1 MNKIIESNSAQF
13 KFDNSYLRELEGLYA
28 HCQAETAPA
37 PSCVI
42 FNHALAAELGLETEK
57 ISMQEWAE
65 MLSGNIL
72 PPGAVPIAQAYAGH
86 QFGNFAPQLGDGR
99 ALLLGEVIDRNGIRR
114 DIQLKGSGR
123 TRFSRS
129 GDGKAA
135 IGPMLREYLMGEAMY
150 RLGIPTTRA
159 LAVVATG
166 EFVYRDIPLPGA
178 VLTRVAASHIRI
190 GTFEYFASRNDVES
204 VRRLADYTIRRH
216 FPELAGKPYIEFVRG
231 AVARQAELVAR
242 WMCVGFI
249 HGVMNTDNMSLS
261 GETIDYGPCAF
272 LEHYDPATVFSSID
286 RKGRY
291 AFGNQPMIAQWNLAR
306 FAETLLP
313 LLDEDTERA
322 IQLATG
328 AIESFS
334 AQYEKSWLAMM
345 RRKLGLER
353 AEADDAKLAQALM
366 DAMQA
371 GQADYVLA
379 WRNLA
384 DAAESSPAPLRS
396 VFRGDPTKLDEWLPR
411 WLDRLAR
418 EERPSAQIASDMR
431 RVNPY
436 IIPRNHLVEQALDAA
451 TDNNDFTLF
460 YQLLEALSD
469 PYTERDAAKF
479 YARPASPE
487 QAAGHRTFCG
497 T

>member
-1 MNKIIESNSAQF
+1 MNKMIESNSAHF
-13 KFDNSYLRELEGLYA
+13 AFDNSYMRELGGFYA
-28 HCQAETAPA
+28 LCQAEAAPA
-37 PSCVI
+37 PRLVR
-42 FNHALAAELGLETEK
+42 FNHALAEELGLRIEEIDT
-57 ISMQEWAE
+57 QEGAE
-65 MLSGNIL
+65 IFSGNIL

-86 QFGNFAPQLGDGR
+86 QFGNFAPRLGDGR
-99 ALLLGEVIDRNGIRR
+99 ALLLGEVIDRSGMRR

-123 TRFSRS
+123 TPFSRS

-150 RLGIPTTRA
+150 HLGIPTTRA

-190 GTFEYFASRNDVES
+190 GTFEYFASRNEVECI
-204 VRRLADYTIRRH
+204 RRLADYTIRRH
-216 FPELAGKPYIEFVRG
+216 YPELIGKPYIEFVLG
-231 AVARQAELVAR
+231 VIARQAELVAR

-249 HGVMNTDNMSLS
+249 HGVMNTDNMLLS

-272 LEHYDPATVFSSID
+272 LEHYDPAAVFSSID
-286 RKGRY
+286 HRGRY

-313 LLDEDTERA
+313 LLDKDPERA
-322 IQLATG
+322 IQLATE

-334 AQYEKSWLAMM
+334 EQYESSWLAMM
-345 RRKLGLER
+345 RYKLGLELV
-353 AEADDAKLAQALM
+353 EAGDAKLAQEFM

-371 GQADYVLA
+371 GQADFTLA

-384 DAAESSPAPLRS
+384 DAAESDPAPLRS
-396 VFRGDPTKLDEWLPR
+396 VFRGNMEKLDEWLPR
-411 WLDRLAR
+411 WQARLTR
-418 EERPSAQIASDMR
+418 EKKPAAEIAADMR

-436 IIPRNHLVEQALDAA
+436 VIPRNHLVEQALEAA
-451 TDNNDFTLF
+451 TIEKDFTPF
-460 YQLLEALSD
+460 NRMLEVLSD
-469 PYTERDAAKF
+469 PYTERDAAGL
-479 YARPASPE
+479 YAKPASPE
-487 QAAGHRTFCG
+487 QTACHRTFCG

>member
-1 MNKIIESNSAQF
+1 MNKIIESNSMQF
-13 KFDNSYLRELEGLYA
+13 NFDNSYQREMDGFYVPS
-28 HCQAETAPA
+28 QAEPAPA
-37 PSCVI
+37 PRWI
-42 FNHALAAELGLETEK
+42 KFNRALAEELGLSAEEMDT
-57 ISMQEWAE
+57 QEGAE
-65 MLSGNIL
+65 IFAGNIL

-99 ALLLGEVIDRNGIRR
+99 ALLLGEVIDRMGMRR

-123 TRFSRS
+123 TPFSRS

-150 RLGIPTTRA
+150 HLGIPSTRA

-166 EFVYRDIPLPGA
+166 EFVYRESALPGA

-190 GTFEYFASRNDVES
+190 GTFEYFASRNAVES

-216 FPELAGKPYIEFVRG
+216 YPELIGKPYIEFVRG
-231 AVARQAELVAR
+231 VVARQAELVAR

-249 HGVMNTDNMSLS
+249 HGVMNTDNMLLS

-286 RKGRY
+286 HRGRY
-291 AFGNQPMIAQWNLAR
+291 AFGNQPAIAQWNLAR

-313 LLDEDTERA
+313 LLDEDSERPV
-322 IQLATG
+322 QLATD
-328 AIESFS
+328 AIKLFS
-334 AQYEKSWLAMM
+334 DRYENAWLAMM
-345 RRKLGLER
+345 RRKLGLEL
-353 AEADDAKLAQALM
+353 AEAGDAKLAQEFM

-371 GQADYVLA
+371 GQADFILA
-379 WRNLA
+379 WRYLA
-384 DAAESSPAPLRS
+384 DAAESDPAPLRS
-396 VFRGDPTKLDEWLPR
+396 VFRGNIAKLDEWLPR
-411 WLDRLAR
+411 WQSRLALEKR
-418 EERPSAQIASDMR
+418 TAAGIAADMR

-436 IIPRNHLVEQALDAA
+436 VIPRNHLVEQALEAA
-451 TDNNDFTLF
+451 TSNGDLAPFNR
-460 YQLLEALSD
+460 LLEILRD
-469 PYTERDAAKF
+469 PYTGREEASM
-479 YARPASPE
+479 YAEPASPE
-487 QAAGHRTFCG
+487 QTANHRTFCG

>member
-1 MNKIIESNSAQF
+1 MNKIIEANSMQF
-13 KFDNSYLRELEGLYA
+13 KFDNSYQRELDGFYA
-28 HCQAETAPA
+28 LCQAEAAPA
-37 PSCVI
+37 PRWVK
-42 FNHALAAELGLETEK
+42 FNHALAEEIGLRTEEIDTQEGAE
-57 ISMQEWAE
+57 IFA
-65 MLSGNIL
+65 GNIL

-86 QFGNFAPQLGDGR
+86 QFGNFSPRLGDGR
-99 ALLLGEVIDRNGIRR
+99 ALLLGEVIDRMGKRR

-123 TRFSRS
+123 TPFSRS

-150 RLGIPTTRA
+150 HLGIPTTRA

-166 EFVYRDIPLPGA
+166 EFVYRDMPLPGA
-178 VLTRVAASHIRI
+178 VLTRIAASHIRI
-190 GTFEYFASRNDVES
+190 GTFEYFASRNDIES

-216 FPELAGKPYIEFVRG
+216 YPELIGKSYIEFVLG
-231 AVARQAELVAR
+231 VIARQAELVAR

-249 HGVMNTDNMSLS
+249 HGVMNTDNMLLS

-286 RKGRY
+286 HKGRY
-291 AFGNQPMIAQWNLAR
+291 AFGNQPTIAQWNLAR

-313 LLDEDTERA
+313 LLDKDSDRA
-322 IQLATG
+322 VQLATE
-328 AIESFS
+328 AINSFS
-334 AQYEKSWLAMM
+334 EQYENAWLTMM

-353 AEADDAKLAQALM
+353 IEADDAKLAKEFM

-371 GQADYVLA
+371 GQADYILA

-384 DAAESSPAPLRS
+384 AAAESNPAPLRS
-396 VFRGDPTKLDEWLPR
+396 VFRGDMAKLDEWLPR
-411 WLDRLAR
+411 WQSRLALEKR
-418 EERPSAQIASDMR
+418 AAGEIAADMR

-436 IIPRNHLVEQALDAA
+436 VIPRNHFVEKALEAA
-451 TDNNDFTLF
+451 TSNSDFATF
-460 YQLLEALSD
+460 NQLLEVLSD
-469 PYTERDAAKF
+469 PYTEREAARL
-479 YARPASPE
+479 YAEPASPE
-487 QAAGHRTFCG
+487 QAACHRTFCG